1 MCVCVYIR
9 CPLRSCSSTVIL
21 KLEASKPCCL
31 RVYPREA
38 TEAQEDDEG
47 QQQTCRTAGA
57 KKGHIQLDKG
67 ENKVIWEEAGPQ
79 GTSPRDTQAECGSVR
94 WVPLGGQ
101 GWVGGHGTHICVK
114 PQATPGGS
122 WGCWRAGFK
131 VHRRKGMKDEA
142 GQISKGDQTLSHSQ
156 PYNLK

>member
-1 MCVCVYIR
+1 MCVYIC
-9 CPLRSCSSTVIL
+9 CPVRSCSSTVRL
-21 KLEASKPCCL
+21 KLEASKPSCV
-31 RVYPREA
+31 RDYPREA
-38 TEAQEDDEG
+38 TEAQEDDGG
-47 QQQTCRTAGA
+47 QQQMCGTVGA

-79 GTSPRDTQAECGSVR
+79 GTFP
-94 WVPLGGQ
+94 Q
-101 GWVGGHGTHICVK
+101 GHPGRVWKRQVGPARRTRMGGGHGTHVCVK